1 MFILYADAALFAL
14 LAWYCDNVVSTN
26 RGRGESLLFPIYRIM
41 KLFGYKGKS
50 KQKVGINI
58 RTKAFGE
65 GTEESAI
72 KERNRVYQNSEKGIP
87 ALGLRIKCLSKT
99 FRGSCSK

>member
-1 MFILYADAALFAL
+1 
-14 LAWYCDNVVSTN
+14 
-26 RGRGESLLFPIYRIM
+26 M

-65 GTEESAI
+65 GSEESAI
-72 KERNRVYQNSEKGIP
+72 K
-87 ALGLRIKCLSKT
+87 
-99 FRGSCSK
+99 